1 MESRTTP
8 QVSSP
13 SRFSR
18 PRALA
23 SPRASPRRSRR
34 LAPARALAYPSRPT
48 TASRVRHSPTHTHA
62 SNIRPRTTPIRMN
75 QSRNHRPLVVTDD
88 GDDGSPCASGLRVC
102 RTPRATSLGVSRAS
116 NAMRVIPSRSPRASV
131 GSVASPCGA
140 HVDVVVG
147 IGDVAI
153 HGCVCVCTP
162 VCTSVCLSVCRAR

>member
-1 MESRTTP
+1 
-8 QVSSP
+8 
-13 SRFSR
+13 
-18 PRALA
+18 
-23 SPRASPRRSRR
+23 
-34 LAPARALAYPSRPT
+34 
-48 TASRVRHSPTHTHA
+48 
-62 SNIRPRTTPIRMN
+62 MN

-153 HGCVCVCTP
+153 HGWVCVCTP
-162 VCTSVCLSVCRAR
+162 VCTSVCLSVCRARARTYLPLSVVGTRAMVWLWMRVRVGATWTRGVVWAR